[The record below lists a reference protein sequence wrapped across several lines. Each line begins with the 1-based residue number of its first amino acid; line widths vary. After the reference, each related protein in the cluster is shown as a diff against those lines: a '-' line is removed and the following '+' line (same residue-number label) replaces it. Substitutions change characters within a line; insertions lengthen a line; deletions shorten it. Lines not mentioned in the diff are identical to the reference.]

1 MPVKWK
7 PSSHFVPARNS
18 RHRIACFALYRALL
32 KASPKVP
39 LPDDLETA
47 WGYKRHPISNV
58 IRKAFLKNRND
69 TSPRL
74 VYPALQAGY
83 RMLDTLTKASSTE
96 TPEHASIL
104 AFLNERLA
112 ERNHVI
118 AQKERNPPN
127 SKTPKKPSSAP
138 NPNTVPLLV
147 RTTPDPTPENPEPA
161 PSYASAVR
169 PRPSSELP
177 PGKKRK
183 IPVLEM
189 ALEYPFL
196 RLGKPQP
203 RSLDRILTSKN
214 KARVRKQEMFRD
226 WNDEES
232 PSNGYAECEEEDH
245 WDALIVGLMQ
255 DEIQHDEK
263 SHVWDEGQGMTYTKS
278 LYVHGIMSVIG
289 GLTKDRLDAVARADA
304 MRQIIKDEK
313 ALAARE
319 KEQDHL
325 ERRQRWEARMLLEHG
340 DGWADVIANQKKQR
354 DEIREALM
362 RLPEP
367 ERLAVL
373 KQRRLEKKQR
383 LEQEQQAP
391 VYLK

>member
-1 MPVKWK
+1 
-7 PSSHFVPARNS
+7 
-18 RHRIACFALYRALL
+18 
-32 KASPKVP
+32 
-39 LPDDLETA
+39 
-47 WGYKRHPISNV
+47 
-58 IRKAFLKNRND
+58 
-69 TSPRL
+69 
-74 VYPALQAGY
+74 
-83 RMLDTLTKASSTE
+83 MLDTLTKATSTE

-104 AFLNERLA
+104 AFLHERLA
-112 ERNHVI
+112 ERNHVL
-118 AQKERNPPN
+118 AQKKIHPPN
-127 SKTPKKPSSAP
+127 SKTPRKPSSAP

-147 RTTPDPTPENPEPA
+147 RTTPDPTPEDPDPA

-169 PRPSSELP
+169 PRPSSDLP
-177 PGKKRK
+177 PGKKRR

-214 KARVRKQEMFRD
+214 KARVKRQEMFRN
-226 WNDEES
+226 WNDEEY

-245 WDALIVGLMQ
+245 WEALIVGLME
-255 DEIQHDEK
+255 DEIQHTEK
-263 SHVWDEGQGMTYTKS
+263 SRVSDEGQVMTYTAS
-278 LYVHGIMSVIG
+278 LHVHGVMSILG
-289 GLTKDRLDAVARADA
+289 RLTKDRLDSVARANA

-325 ERRQRWEARMLLEHG
+325 ERRRRWEARMLLEYG
-340 DGWADVIANQKKQR
+340 EGWADVIANQKRQR

-362 RLPEP
+362 ALPET

-373 KQRRLEKKQR
+373 KQRRLEKRQR
-383 LEQEQQAP
+383 LEQEKQAP
-391 VYLK
+391 VYLE